1 MVLRP
6 AIITTLVALFAVAV
20 GNYYYYIRGTGGEG
34 GYFGPGDGT
43 AQGVAK
49 IRHYESLHE
58 PSSRLY
64 HDPYAQYMYHGSSVP
79 TWLLGESGTRWIYDF
94 LCKGLIEMMTL
105 RTKWFD
111 DEIMKAIQSPQ
122 LPQRRPTTDDNNTDE
137 DNNNNDY
144 TTGAGAGAGA
154 EQLIIL
160 GAGYDTRGFRLTLP
174 DTFRVIEI
182 DQPEVQALKI
192 KKLVTIAKTDDKV
205 LSRIMKTNQ
214 TKNNNI
220 VQFIGINF
228 NTKGDDDS
236 MISDKLL
243 SSNVFDKNKVTV
255 VILEGVT
262 QYIPKSSTADTLQ
275 QLHTILPANSILLI
289 SYVPQDTYDDPNK
302 LCGGGSGSSIK
313 STSCVKKINLF
324 LKSTNVFAG
333 APWITG
339 WKTKTDFGFFLK
351 ELGYQ
356 LQSVSTIDMLND
368 KYLTPLNRHIKKEE
382 MTPIEQYAVAIVVK

>member
-1 MVLRP
+1 MVRP

-20 GNYYYYIRGTGGEG
+20 GNYYYIRGTGTGGGEG
-34 GYFGPGDGT
+34 GYFGSGDGT

-49 IRHYESLHE
+49 IRHYESFHE

-64 HDPYAQYMYHGSSVP
+64 HDPYAQYMYQGSFVQ
-79 TWLLGESGTRWIYDF
+79 TWFGERGTRRIYDF
-94 LCKGLIEMMTL
+94 LCKGLLEMITL

-111 DEIMKAIQSPQ
+111 DEIMKAIQIPPQ
-122 LPQRRPTTDDNNTDE
+122 PQRPTTDDNTDE
-137 DNNNNDY
+137 DNNNDDY
-144 TTGAGAGAGA
+144 YTGAGAGA
-154 EQLIIL
+154 EQMIIL

-182 DQPEVQALKI
+182 DQPDVQALKI
-192 KKLVTIAKTDDKV
+192 KKLVTIAKIDDKV
-205 LSRIMKTNQ
+205 LSRIMKTNN

-220 VQFIGINF
+220 VQFIGIDF

-302 LCGGGSGSSIK
+302 LCGGGGSSSK
-313 STSCVKKINLF
+313 STFCVKKINLF
-324 LKSTNVFAG
+324 LTSTNVFAG

-339 WKTKTDFGFFLK
+339 WKTPTDFGFFLK

-356 LQSVSTIDMLND
+356 LQSVSTVDMLND
-368 KYLTPLNRHIKKEE
+368 KYLTPLNRTIKKED
-382 MTPIEQYAVAIVVK
+382 MIPIEQYAVAIVVK

>member
-1 MVLRP
+1 MVRP

-20 GNYYYYIRGTGGEG
+20 GNYYYIRGTRGGEG
-34 GYFGPGDGT
+34 GYFGSAGDGT
-43 AQGVAK
+43 ALGVAK

-64 HDPYAQYMYHGSSVP
+64 HDPYAQYMYQGSFVQ
-79 TWLLGESGTRWIYDF
+79 TWLGGRGTRRIYDF
-94 LCKGLIEMMTL
+94 LCQGLLEMITL

-111 DEIMKAIQSPQ
+111 DEIMKAIQIPQ
-122 LPQRRPTTDDNNTDE
+122 LPQRPTTDDNNTDE
-137 DNNNNDY
+137 DNNNNNY
-144 TTGAGAGAGA
+144 TGAGAGA
-154 EQLIIL
+154 EQMIIL

-182 DQPEVQALKI
+182 DQPDVQALKI
-192 KKLVTIAKTDDKV
+192 KKLVTIAKIDDKV
-205 LSRIMKTNQ
+205 LSRIMKTNN

-220 VQFIGINF
+220 VQFIGIDF
-228 NTKGDDDS
+228 NKGGNDS
-236 MISDKLL
+236 IISDKLL

-302 LCGGGSGSSIK
+302 LCGGGGSSSK
-313 STSCVKKINLF
+313 STFCVKKINLF
-324 LKSTNVFAG
+324 LTSTNVFAG

-339 WKTKTDFGFFLK
+339 WKTPTDFGFFLK

-356 LQSVSTIDMLND
+356 LQSVSTIDMLNG
-368 KYLTPLNRHIKKEE
+368 KCLKPLNRHIKKEE